1 MKSKMKLRTIT
12 RSKTRKKMGGKVIA
26 SGGYGCIFNPAL
38 KCKTQKNSLRG
49 QITKLMKTK
58 YAQKEYDDVIRFR
71 TILSDIPNYENYFL
85 VDDFTLCEPK
95 PLSQDDLKKY
105 DKKCKALKKIDI
117 TSNNINQ
124 SLGKILALNMPNGGI
139 NVGNFIDKQSGSQS
153 IINLNNSLID
163 LLLKGIVPMNG
174 LHIYHCDVKASN
186 VLVDNKNSNS
196 NSNSNNNSNNL
207 LITRLID
214 WGLSTT
220 YNNESFIPK
229 ILCRRPFQYNVPF
242 SIVLFNKVFIDEYN
256 NFLTKNGTKPTVPQ
270 IREFV
275 VHHIS
280 RWINIRGSGHL
291 KTMKKQTDKLGL
303 PKNNYI
309 IEYLTKILDTYTYSN
324 KFHLY
329 EYFTKVFIKNIDIWG
344 FTMIYMPLVD
354 KKGLQKHLTSIFSR
368 FLFENPT
375 EQIDFQKLS
384 YELKKINQLL

>member
-1 MKSKMKLRTIT
+1 
-12 RSKTRKKMGGKVIA
+12 MGGKVIA
-26 SGGYGCIFNPAL
+26 SGGYGCIFKPAL

-71 TILSDIPNYENYFL
+71 AILSHIPNYDNYFL

-139 NVGNFIDKQSGSQS
+139 NVGNFIDKQRGSQS

-186 VLVDNKNSNS
+186 VLVDSKNASK
-196 NSNSNNNSNNL
+196 

-220 YNNESFIPK
+220 YNNEPFIPK

-242 SIVLFNKVFIDEYN
+242 SIVLFNNVFIDEYN
-256 NFLTKNGTKPTVPQ
+256 DFITRREGKPTVPQ

-275 VHHIS
+275 VHYIS
-280 RWINIRGSGHL
+280 KWINIRGSGHL
-291 KTMKKQTDKLGL
+291 KTINKQMDKLGL
-303 PKNNYI
+303 LTNHYI
-309 IEYLTKILDTYTYSN
+309 IEYLTKILDSYTYSN

-375 EQIDFQKLS
+375 QQIDFQKLS
-384 YELKKINQLL
+384 YELRKINQLL